1 MSKLERKNEL
11 QRMNRLEKNIR
22 RFFNW
27 LWKTYYITEYEYY
40 GLTYDEQELFWNEYS
55 LFG

>member
-1 MSKLERKNEL
+1 MDRTERKNQLEHKST
-11 QRMNRLEKNIR
+11 LEKNIR

-55 LFG
+55 LYG